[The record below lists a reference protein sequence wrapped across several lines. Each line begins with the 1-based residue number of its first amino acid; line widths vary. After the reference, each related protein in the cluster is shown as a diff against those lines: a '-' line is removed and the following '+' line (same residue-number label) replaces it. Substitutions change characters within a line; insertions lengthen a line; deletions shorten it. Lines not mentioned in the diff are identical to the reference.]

1 LIGRLGLTAHNCRLV
16 YGVID
21 LNVILIEIQKYM
33 RRAIMITFDM
43 TLLFQVVNTL
53 VLLVILI
60 GVPFLLI
67 RLIRNTKTNKR
78 EIELVK
84 KEIQNLKNPE

>member
-1 LIGRLGLTAHNCRLV
+1 
-16 YGVID
+16 
-21 LNVILIEIQKYM
+21 
-33 RRAIMITFDM
+33 MITFDM